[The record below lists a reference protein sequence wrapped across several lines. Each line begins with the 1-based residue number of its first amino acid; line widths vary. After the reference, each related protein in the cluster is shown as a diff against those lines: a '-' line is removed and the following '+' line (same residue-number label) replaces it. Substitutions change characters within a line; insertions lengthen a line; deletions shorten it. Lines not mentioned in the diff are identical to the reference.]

1 MKFLC
6 LTLEEKNNME
16 DNTIANSNLTIEEL
30 KGYLKLSLEL
40 HKLKMEMMNNMMII
54 VNTLV
59 ETIAKQKTILE
70 TI

>member
-6 LTLEEKNNME
+6 LMLEMKNNME

-30 KGYLKLSLEL
+30 KEYLKLSLEL
-40 HKLKMEMMNNMMII
+40 HKLKMEMMNNMMTV
-54 VNTLV
+54 VNVLV
-59 ETIAKQKTILE
+59 ETIAKQKMILE